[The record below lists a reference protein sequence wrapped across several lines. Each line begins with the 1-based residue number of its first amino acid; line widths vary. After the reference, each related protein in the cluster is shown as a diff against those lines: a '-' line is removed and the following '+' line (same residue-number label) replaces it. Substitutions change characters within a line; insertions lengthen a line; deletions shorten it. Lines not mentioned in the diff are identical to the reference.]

1 VAPVLWPREALR
13 FFNFRVDPAPR
24 NLHGPVSA
32 DGVSQVASSDAGIWT
47 GALDQVAV
55 HQRRGAQGVEAWHA
69 ISGLLEGRLTPL
81 VVPVRVAGRRPLPA
95 GVADGDIDCEPG
107 VPHSDDSLFDDDAG
121 YETQWID
128 VRLGANANRRAT
140 QITLDKIVCGDI
152 RPGMRFSILS
162 GEIGLK
168 PIRLY
173 QVKRVVSQ
181 AADAAIVTI
190 WPPLRE
196 ALTEGQMFEFAR
208 PYVQMRL
215 ASDREMDL
223 MLTRPAGIQFAT
235 VNLIEDL

>member
-1 VAPVLWPREALR
+1 MVAILWPRHALR

-24 NLHGPVSA
+24 NLQGPVSA
-32 DGVSQVASSDAGIWT
+32 EGLSQVASSDAGIWT

-55 HQRRGAQGVEAWHA
+55 HQRKGAQGVEAWHA

-81 VVPVRVAGRRPLPA
+81 VIPVRVSGRRPLPT
-95 GVADGDIDCEPG
+95 GVEDGDIDCEAS
-107 VPHSDDSLFDDDAG
+107 VEHSDDTLFDDDTG

-128 VRLGANANRRAT
+128 VRLRANAPRRAT
-140 QITLDKIVCGDI
+140 QITLDKVVCGDV
-152 RPGMRFSILS
+152 RPGMRFSVLP
-162 GEIGLK
+162 GEIGIR

-173 QVKRVVSQ
+173 QVKRVISQ
-181 AADAAIVTI
+181 DVDEAVVTV

-196 ALTEGQMFEFAR
+196 ALTEGQQFEFAR

-223 MLTRPAGIQFAT
+223 MLTRPAGVQFAS